1 MIFHQPQK
9 KFRTPVIK
17 MKNTQ
22 IEQVDSFNFLG
33 IVIDTHLNWKAHI
46 EKVSSKISK
55 ALGIL
60 SKLKRILPIGP
71 KLKIYNASILSHINY
86 GILVWGFKCSS
97 LKVIQKKVI
106 RTITCSKYNAHTD
119 PLFKKMG
126 LLKVE
131 DIFTIA
137 KIKFYFRYLNQTLP
151 VNIQNLPLLS
161 NIDIHTHNTR
171 YAVNLFVHRYSHS
184 FAKNCLRYDLPE
196 TINSLPTTIREK
208 FYTHRL

>member
-1 MIFHQPQK
+1 MLKAEVTHSMLRTNFKIVLSICAELHSK
-9 KFRTPVIK
+9 K
-17 MKNTQ
+17 
-22 IEQVDSFNFLG
+22 
-33 IVIDTHLNWKAHI
+33 
-46 EKVSSKISK
+46 KVSSKISK

-137 KIKFYFRYLNQTLP
+137 KIKFYFRYKNQTLP
-151 VNIQNLPLLS
+151 VNIQHLPLLS
-161 NIDIHTHNTR
+161 NMDIHTHNTR
-171 YAVNLFVHRYSHS
+171 YAGNLFVHRYSHS
-184 FAKNCLRYDLPE
+184 FAKNCL
-196 TINSLPTTIREK
+196 TTS
-208 FYTHRL
+208 